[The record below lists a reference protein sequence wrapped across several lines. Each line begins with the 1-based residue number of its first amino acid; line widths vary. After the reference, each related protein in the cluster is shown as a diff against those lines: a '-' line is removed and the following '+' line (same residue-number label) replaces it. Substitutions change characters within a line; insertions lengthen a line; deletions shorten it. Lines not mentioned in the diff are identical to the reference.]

1 MDAAL
6 NTRLANARFDR
17 YLKPGDEPELA
28 ILQRIADEL
37 RVPIAY
43 LFADSDLLA
52 QMVLAFGL
60 LSEGQQRRTLAQIK
74 RHIFPTSKPRG

>member
-6 NTRLANARFDR
+6 SARLANARFVR
-17 YLKPGDEPELA
+17 YLRPGDKPELA
-28 ILQRIADEL
+28 VLQRIADEL

-60 LSEGQQRRTLAQIK
+60 LLEGQQQRALEQIK
-74 RHIFPTSKPRG
+74 RQIFPPSKLRG

>member
-6 NTRLANARFDR
+6 SARLANARFVR
-17 YLKPGDEPELA
+17 YLKPGDKPELA
-28 ILQRIADEL
+28 ALQRIADDL
-37 RVPIAY
+37 RVPVAY

-60 LSEGQQRRTLAQIK
+60 LSEVQQRQALAEIK
-74 RHIFPTSKPRG
+74 RRIFPPFGPRG